1 MRTKTQG
8 MTSWRLQW
16 RWLYLAL
23 ATLILGTTVWAQ
35 GTVDGYEPITQ
46 EELESPSDG
55 DWVMF
60 RRTYN
65 EWGYSPLDEI
75 DTSNVGDLQLA
86 WAWTMEDGRQETTP
100 LVRDGT
106 MFLHNFGDKVQALD
120 AATGNLIWE
129 YARSIPSELE
139 SSSAALSRTMA
150 LAGDKLYF
158 ASADMAIVALDAAT
172 GKVAWE
178 TGIGNYNLG
187 YSVTGG
193 PLVANGVV
201 VTGVSGCGNAQ
212 PGGCFIAAVDAD
224 TGEFLWKTDTIA
236 RPGTPEG
243 DTWNG
248 LPLEARHGAS
258 AWNTGSYDPETDTVY
273 WNVGQPY
280 PWIAEMNGLLPKSPD
295 HANNA
300 LYTDS
305 TLALDPHTGEIKWY
319 HQWLPTD
326 TWDMDYAYEPMLI
339 DLTVDGEEHKAI
351 VTTGKL
357 GVVEAIDRETGEYLF
372 SHETV
377 YQNVV
382 SSIDPETGEKTINPE
397 AIPHIGETTTN
408 CPGDPGSRSWA
419 ATSYDPNTNML
430 YLPMQEFCIATT
442 PNALGPGEVYTGG
455 GAATFVRSPIPNSDG
470 NMGKVAAVD
479 LGTQETAWEYR
490 TRAPNGSVATL
501 STGGGLV
508 FSGNIDRTVFALD
521 ARTGEVLWQQRVNT
535 TPSGFPITYEAG
547 GKQYVAFPVGAGAWP
562 PNAFNVLT
570 PEIHFPSGGSTLW
583 VFALP
588 DSD

>member
-1 MRTKTQG
+1 MMNSRKIGWLFVGLAALLLGGMAAAQG
-8 MTSWRLQW
+8 M
-16 RWLYLAL
+16 
-23 ATLILGTTVWAQ
+23 
-35 GTVDGYEPITQ
+35 VDGYKAITADQ
-46 EELESPSDG
+46 LMSPADG
-55 DWVMF
+55 DWIMF

-65 EWGYSPLDEI
+65 EWGYSPLDQVTTE
-75 DTSNVGDLQLA
+75 NVGNLQLA
-86 WAWTMEDGRQETTP
+86 WAWTMENGRQETTP
-100 LVRDGT
+100 LVHDGT
-106 MFLHNFGDKVQALD
+106 MFLHNFGDKIQALD
-120 AATGNLIWE
+120 ATNGNLIWE
-129 YARSIPSELE
+129 YARSLPSALE
-139 SSSAALSRTMA
+139 GKSANLARTMA

-158 ASADMAIVALDAAT
+158 VSADMFVVALDAAS

-187 YSVTGG
+187 YAVTGG
-193 PLVANGVV
+193 PIVANGVV
-201 VTGVSGCGNAQ
+201 VTGVSGCGSAE
-212 PGGCFIAAVDAD
+212 PGGCFIAGVDAES
-224 TGEFLWKTDTIA
+224 GEFLWKTDTIA

-248 LPLEARHGAS
+248 IPLDSRYGAS
-258 AWNTGSYDPETDTVY
+258 AWNVGSYDADTDTVF

-280 PWIAEMNGLLPKSPD
+280 PWIAEMNGLLPVGAGNK
-295 HANNA
+295 NNA

-305 TLALDPHTGEIKWY
+305 TLALDPRTGEVKWY
-319 HQWLPTD
+319 HQWLQTD
-326 TWDMDYAYEPMLI
+326 TWDLDYAYEPMLI
-339 DLTVDGEEHKAI
+339 DLTVDGAQHKAL

-357 GVVEAIDRETGEYLF
+357 GIVEAIDRETGDYLF

-382 SSIDPETGEKTINPE
+382 QSIDPATGMKTINPD
-397 AIPHIGETTTN
+397 AIPHIGQTTTN

-419 ATSYDPNTNML
+419 ATSYNPDTNML
-430 YLPMQEFCIATT
+430 YLPMQEFCVENT
-442 PNALGPGEVYTGG
+442 PNPLGPGEVYTGG

-479 LGTQETAWEYR
+479 LGNQTTAWEYR
-490 TRAPNGSVATL
+490 TRAPNGAVATL

-521 ARTGEVLWQQRVNT
+521 AKTGDVLWQQRVNT
-535 TPSGFPITYEAG
+535 TPAGFPITYEAG

-562 PNAFNVLT
+562 PRAFNVLA
-570 PEIHFPSGGSTLW
+570 PEITFPDGGSTLW

-588 DSD
+588 DGM